1 VDACGYPDGVL
12 PTDYIPVLALLP
24 RRLSTEEVE
33 LVAHELLTRRGDF
46 DDIDIGVAIT
56 QITEDLPT
64 PEDIEQVRQRLA
76 AQASPSHDSRD
87 GKDTVLGLPP
97 PLRAESEALMQ
108 VGDGGAH
115 PTGPTAHADV

>member
-87 GKDTVLGLPP
+87 GKDTG
-97 PLRAESEALMQ
+97 
-108 VGDGGAH
+108 
-115 PTGPTAHADV
+115 